1 MSNYEEQMNNAFG
14 GSRANYSVEDI
25 DRAKKRQKKYG
36 GTLYD
41 NLAAITEERTG
52 QKPLAPIMGV
62 AESVKKA
69 ARDTAGR
76 LASGVAS
83 NIPSSAAGGTANL
96 SKPED
101 INNKARS
108 SLTEM
113 DKLLSDSAKMQEAAA
128 RDIDRL
134 NNAIQTNSDEINAA
148 ISELNR
154 NIRNDFSIGASA
166 GGRSAS
172 LMGAGTDNMKTGL
185 MDEDNSLESF
195 KGLSDSLKEKVF
207 GQDEY
212 IKKLVIAFKRPLVS
226 ERDDNDA
233 LNSIFISGAECTGR
247 HYSLELITKELADR
261 KVITGADI
269 YKMDLSLYPTSAEE
283 KLFIQDLYSA
293 LKSKAVVILFEN
305 FAGCNVALLGRLA
318 DLVSTG
324 ESMLNERYVMQ
335 NGQLVSVNNALAGE
349 TVGSLKAAG
358 KYLVFM
364 GTESVSKLADIMG
377 APFVNAIG
385 DICVTKALDEEAVAR
400 ICEGQEEQLRARA
413 GKQLGYE
420 LSIDESFRKYALSC
434 TSKGR
439 ALKGVI
445 TAYDDAL
452 KALAEF
458 RLEKDDFDGN
468 EVGLAYDDDGAKITA
483 GEECLRLSDYIQESY
498 SGELEAVEK
507 ELEGIV
513 GLMKIKD
520 YIHGLKEYYEVQKR
534 RREEGLKAGEL
545 NRHMIFTGNPGT
557 GKTTIA
563 RIVSR
568 YLKAIG
574 ILSGGQLVEVSR
586 GDLVGRY
593 VGHTAP
599 LVNQVIK
606 SAIGGVLFIDEAYS
620 LYRGDEDS
628 FGLEAIDTLV
638 KGIEDNRDNLIVIL
652 AGYSKEMEEFLEA
665 NSGLKSRFPNIIDFP
680 DYTGEE
686 LLAIAH
692 ITAKSKGYMIDK
704 DAEKPLLDFF
714 NATQLSNARE
724 AGNGRLVRNK
734 IEEAILNQSR
744 RLVAEPDADMSLLM
758 PGDFELGN

>member
-1 MSNYEEQMNNAFG
+1 MNGFEDQMNKMFG
-14 GSRANYSVEDI
+14 SNKANYTVEDI
-25 DRAKKRQKKYG
+25 EEAKKRQKKYG

-41 NLAAITEERTG
+41 NLSEITAARTG
-52 QKPLAPIMGV
+52 KKPLEPIMGNMSQPV
-62 AESVKKA
+62 GTSGITGALAGNLEAASLDIERIESAVK
-69 ARDTAGR
+69 
-76 LASGVAS
+76 S
-83 NIPSSAAGGTANL
+83 NAD
-96 SKPED
+96 D
-101 INNKARS
+101 INAT
-108 SLTEM
+108 L
-113 DKLLSDSAKMQEAAA
+113 
-128 RDIDRL
+128 
-134 NNAIQTNSDEINAA
+134 
-148 ISELNR
+148 SELNK
-154 NIRNDFSIGASA
+154 NLKSDFSFGQPAASGKTSSATEANTGIVEEEGALERFA
-166 GGRSAS
+166 GV
-172 LMGAGTDNMKTGL
+172 
-185 MDEDNSLESF
+185 
-195 KGLSDSLKEKVF
+195 SDILKEKVF
-207 GQDEY
+207 GQDEF
-212 IKKLVIAFKRPLVS
+212 IKKLIIAFKRPFVS

-233 LNSIFISGAECTGR
+233 LNSIFVSGPACTGR
-247 HYSLELITKELADR
+247 HYTLDLITDALFDK
-261 KVITGADI
+261 KVLTSNEI

-293 LKSKAVVILFEN
+293 LRSKASVILFEN
-305 FAGCNVALLGRLA
+305 FALCNVALLGRIS

-335 NGQLVSVNNALAGE
+335 NGQLVGVTNALAGE

-364 GTESVSKLADIMG
+364 GTESVGKLADIMG
-377 APFVNAIG
+377 APFVNSLG
-385 DICVTKALDEEAVAR
+385 DICSTTPLDDEAVAK
-400 ICEGQEEQLRARA
+400 ICGELEEQLKARVK
-413 GKQLGYE
+413 KQLGFD
-420 LSIDESFRKYALSC
+420 LTVDESYRQYAVSC
-434 TSKGR
+434 TSRGR

-445 TAYDDAL
+445 DAYEDAL

-458 RLEKDDFDGN
+458 RLEKDDFTGT
-468 EVGLAYDDDGAKITA
+468 ELGLAYCDDVAKITA
-483 GEECLRLSDYIQESY
+483 GDEKFPMNDYIQVTY

-513 GLMKIKD
+513 GLTKIKD
-520 YIHGLKEYYEVQKR
+520 YIHGLQEYYSVQKR

-599 LVNQVIK
+599 LVNQVVK

-620 LYRGDEDS
+620 LYRGEEDS

-638 KGIEDNRDNLIVIL
+638 KAIEDNRDDLVVIL
-652 AGYSKEMEEFLEA
+652 AGYSKEMEDFLEA

-692 ITAKSKGYMIDK
+692 ITAKSKGYSIAG

-714 NATQLSNARE
+714 NATQLNDARE

-744 RLVAEPDADMSLLM
+744 RLVAEPEADLSLLI
-758 PGDFELGN
+758 PGDFELGK

>member
-1 MSNYEEQMNNAFG
+1 MSDFDSEMNKLFG
-14 GSRANYSVEDI
+14 GNRANYTMEDI
-25 DRAKKRQKKYG
+25 EKAKKRQKKYG
-36 GTLYD
+36 GTLYE
-41 NLAAITEERTG
+41 NLSAITEEKTG

-62 AESVKKA
+62 AENMKNAAINTAGKTVADMKKA
-69 ARDTAGR
+69 LED
-76 LASGVAS
+76 AS
-83 NIPSSAAGGTANL
+83 
-96 SKPED
+96 K
-101 INNKARS
+101 K
-108 SLTEM
+108 
-113 DKLLSDSAKMQEAAA
+113 SDAA
-128 RDIDRL
+128 RKDIERL
-134 NNAIQTNSDEINAA
+134 DNAIQSNSDEINAT
-148 ISELNR
+148 INELNR
-154 NIRNDFSIGASA
+154 NLRNDFSFNFSGDSHADASK
-166 GGRSAS
+166 RTD
-172 LMGAGTDNMKTGL
+172 TDNMKTGL
-185 MDEDNSLESF
+185 IDEGNSLDSF
-195 KGLSDSLKEKVF
+195 KGLSDALKEKIF
-207 GQDEY
+207 GQDDY

-233 LNSIFISGAECTGR
+233 LNSIFISGPECTGR
-247 HYSLELITKELADR
+247 HYSLELITKELAER
-261 KVITGADI
+261 RVITGSDI
-269 YKMDLSLYPTSAEE
+269 YKMDLSLYPSSAEE

-349 TVGSLKAAG
+349 TVSSLKAAG

-364 GTESVSKLADIMG
+364 GTESLSKLADIMG
-377 APFVNAIG
+377 APFVNSLG
-385 DICVTKALDEEAVAR
+385 DICITGALNEEAVGR
-400 ICEGQEEQLRARA
+400 ICEGQEEQLKARV

-420 LSIDESFRKYALSC
+420 LTVDESFRKYALSC

-445 TAYDDAL
+445 DAYEDAL
-452 KALAEF
+452 KSLSEF
-458 RLEKDDFDGN
+458 RLENDEYEGTAVSIAN
-468 EVGLAYDDDGAKITA
+468 DDDGLKIVA
-483 GEECLRLSDYIQESY
+483 GDQRYRMSDYIQVTY
-498 SGELEAVEK
+498 SGELDAVEK

-513 GLMKIKD
+513 GLSKIKD

-534 RREEGLKAGEL
+534 RREEGLKACEL

-652 AGYSKEMEEFLEA
+652 AGYSKEMEDFLEA

-692 ITAKSKGYMIDK
+692 ITAKSKGYVIDTE
-704 DAEKPLLDFF
+704 AEKPLLDFF
-714 NATQLSNARE
+714 NATQLNNARE

-744 RLVAEPDADMSLLM
+744 RLVAEPDADMSILKV
-758 PGDFELGN
+758 GDFEL

>member
-1 MSNYEEQMNNAFG
+1 MNGFEDQMNKMFG
-14 GSRANYSVEDI
+14 SNKANYTVEDI
-25 DRAKKRQKKYG
+25 EEAKKRQKKYG

-41 NLAAITEERTG
+41 NLSEITAARTG
-52 QKPLAPIMGV
+52 KKPLEPIMGNMAQPV
-62 AESVKKA
+62 GTSGITGALAGNLEAASLDIERIESAVK
-69 ARDTAGR
+69 
-76 LASGVAS
+76 S
-83 NIPSSAAGGTANL
+83 NAD
-96 SKPED
+96 D
-101 INNKARS
+101 INAT
-108 SLTEM
+108 L
-113 DKLLSDSAKMQEAAA
+113 
-128 RDIDRL
+128 
-134 NNAIQTNSDEINAA
+134 
-148 ISELNR
+148 SELNK
-154 NIRNDFSIGASA
+154 NLKSDFSFGQPAASGKTSSATEANTGIVEEEGALERFA
-166 GGRSAS
+166 GV
-172 LMGAGTDNMKTGL
+172 
-185 MDEDNSLESF
+185 
-195 KGLSDSLKEKVF
+195 SDILKEKVF
-207 GQDEY
+207 GQDEF
-212 IKKLVIAFKRPLVS
+212 IKKLIIAFKRPFVS

-233 LNSIFISGAECTGR
+233 LNSIFVSGPACTGR
-247 HYSLELITKELADR
+247 HYTLDLITDALFDK
-261 KVITGADI
+261 KVLTSNEI

-293 LKSKAVVILFEN
+293 LRSKASVILFEN
-305 FAGCNVALLGRLA
+305 FALCNVALLGRIS

-335 NGQLVSVNNALAGE
+335 NGQLVGVTNALAGE

-364 GTESVSKLADIMG
+364 GTESVGKLADIMG
-377 APFVNAIG
+377 APFVNSLG
-385 DICVTKALDEEAVAR
+385 DICSTTPLGDEAVAK
-400 ICEGQEEQLRARA
+400 ICGELEEQLKARVK
-413 GKQLGYE
+413 KQLGFD
-420 LSIDESFRKYALSC
+420 LTVDESYRQYAVSC
-434 TSKGR
+434 TSRGR

-445 TAYDDAL
+445 DAYEDAL

-458 RLEKDDFDGN
+458 RLEKDDFTGT
-468 EVGLAYDDDGAKITA
+468 ELGLTYSDDAAKITA
-483 GEECLRLSDYIQESY
+483 GDEKFPMNDYIQVSY

-513 GLMKIKD
+513 GLTEIKD
-520 YIHGLKEYYEVQKR
+520 YIHGLKEYYSVQKR

-599 LVNQVIK
+599 LVNQVVK

-620 LYRGDEDS
+620 LYRGEEDS

-638 KGIEDNRDNLIVIL
+638 KAIEDNRDDLVVIL
-652 AGYSKEMEEFLEA
+652 AGYSKEMEDFLEA

-692 ITAKSKGYMIDK
+692 ITAKSKGYSIAG

-714 NATQLSNARE
+714 NATQLNDARE

-758 PGDFELGN
+758 AGDFELGS

>member
-1 MSNYEEQMNNAFG
+1 MSGLEENMNKLFG
-14 GSRANYSVEDI
+14 GNRANYTVEDI
-25 DRAKKRQKKYG
+25 EEAKRRQKRYG

-41 NLAAITEERTG
+41 HLSEITAARTG
-52 QKPLAPIMGV
+52 QKPLAPIMSEEQVVSANGIIEQS
-62 AESVKKA
+62 AKNLNAAAADLERLQNSVKSN
-69 ARDTAGR
+69 
-76 LASGVAS
+76 ASDINATLGELNKNLRTDFTIEKTGSQAVVREG
-83 NIPSSAAGGTANL
+83 SAAL
-96 SKPED
+96 
-101 INNKARS
+101 
-108 SLTEM
+108 
-113 DKLLSDSAKMQEAAA
+113 DSFAG
-128 RDIDRL
+128 
-134 NNAIQTNSDEINAA
+134 IQDA
-148 ISELNR
+148 
-154 NIRNDFSIGASA
+154 
-166 GGRSAS
+166 
-172 LMGAGTDNMKTGL
+172 
-185 MDEDNSLESF
+185 
-195 KGLSDSLKEKVF
+195 LKEKVF
-207 GQDEY
+207 GQDDF
-212 IKKLVIAFKRPLVS
+212 IKKLTIAFKRPFVS
-226 ERDDNDA
+226 ERDHNDA
-233 LNSIFISGAECTGR
+233 LNSIFISGPECTGR
-247 HYSLELITKELADR
+247 HYALELITNELNSR
-261 KVITGADI
+261 NVLTSSEI
-269 YKMDLSLYPTSAEE
+269 YRMDLSRYPTAAEE

-293 LKSKAVVILFEN
+293 LKSKAAVILFEN
-305 FAGCNVALLGRLA
+305 FALCNVAMLSRLC

-324 ESMLNERYVMQ
+324 ESMLSERYVMQ
-335 NGQLVSVNNALAGE
+335 NGQLVGVTNALAGE
-349 TVGSLKAAG
+349 TVGSLEAPG

-364 GTESVSKLADIMG
+364 GTEPVGKLADIMG
-377 APFVNAIG
+377 APFINALG
-385 DICVTKALDEEAVAR
+385 DICVTQALDDEAIKKIA
-400 ICEGQEEQLRARA
+400 ENQEEQLKARVS
-413 GKQLGYE
+413 KQLDYV
-420 LSIDESFRKYALSC
+420 LSIEESFREHALSC

-445 TAYDDAL
+445 DAYEGAL

-458 RLEKDDFDGN
+458 KLERDDYTEKSIGIT
-468 EVGLAYDDDGAKITA
+468 YDEEAARIVA
-483 GEECLRLSDYIQESY
+483 GEDSIPMNDFISAGY

-507 ELEGIV
+507 ELDSIV
-513 GLMKIKD
+513 GLEKIKD

-599 LVNQVIK
+599 LVNQVVK

-620 LYRGDEDS
+620 LYRGEEDS

-638 KGIEDNRDNLIVIL
+638 KAIEDNRDNLIVIL
-652 AGYSKEMEEFLEA
+652 AGYSMEMEDFLEA

-692 ITAKSKGYMIDK
+692 ITAKSKGYVIDK

-744 RLVAEPDADMSLLM
+744 RLVAEPEADMSMLL
-758 PGDFELGN
+758 PGDFELQSA

>member
-1 MSNYEEQMNNAFG
+1 MSDLEQQMNKLFG
-14 GSRANYSVEDI
+14 SNRANYSVDDI
-25 DRAKKRQKKYG
+25 EEAKKRQKKYG

-41 NLAAITEERTG
+41 NLSVITAEKTG
-52 QKPLAPIMGV
+52 KKPLAPIMGSEQV
-62 AESVKKA
+62 EA
-69 ARDTAGR
+69 ANGILEQSAKN
-76 LASGVAS
+76 L
-83 NIPSSAAGGTANL
+83 SAAQADIERLQDAVKTNA
-96 SKPED
+96 SD
-101 INNKARS
+101 INAT
-108 SLTEM
+108 LG
-113 DKLLSDSAKMQEAAA
+113 
-128 RDIDRL
+128 
-134 NNAIQTNSDEINAA
+134 
-148 ISELNR
+148 ELNKNLR
-154 NIRNDFSIGASA
+154 TDFTIE
-166 GGRSAS
+166 
-172 LMGAGTDNMKTGL
+172 KTGSQAVVK
-185 MDEDNSLESF
+185 EGSAALESF
-195 KGLSDSLKEKVF
+195 TGLQDTLKDKVF
-207 GQDEY
+207 GQDEF
-212 IKKLVIAFKRPLVS
+212 IKKLTIAFKRPFVS
-226 ERDDNDA
+226 ERDHNDA
-233 LNSIFISGAECTGR
+233 LNSIFISGPECTGR
-247 HYSLELITKELADR
+247 HYALELVANELNTR
-261 KVITGADI
+261 NVLTSGEV
-269 YKMDLSLYPTSAEE
+269 YRMDLSRYPTTAEE

-293 LKSKAVVILFEN
+293 LRSKAAVILFEN
-305 FAGCNVALLGRLA
+305 FANCNVGMLSRLS

-324 ESMLNERYVMQ
+324 ESMLSERYVMQ
-335 NGQLVSVNNALAGE
+335 NGQLVGVTNALAGE
-349 TVGSLKAAG
+349 TVGSLEAPG

-364 GTESVSKLADIMG
+364 GTESVGKLADIMG
-377 APFVNAIG
+377 APFVNALG
-385 DICVTKALDEEAVAR
+385 DICLTQPLDDEAVKK
-400 ICEGQEEQLRARA
+400 ISGELEEQLKVRAL
-413 GKQLGYE
+413 KQLDYE
-420 LSIDESFRKYALSC
+420 LDIDESFSEYAVSC
-434 TSKGR
+434 TSRGR

-445 TAYDDAL
+445 YAYEDAL

-458 RLEKDDFDGN
+458 KLERDDYIGK
-468 EVGLAYDDDGAKITA
+468 EIGLAYDEDGAKITA
-483 GEECLRLSDYIQESY
+483 GDERILMRNFISESY
-498 SGELEAVEK
+498 SGEMEAVEK
-507 ELEGIV
+507 ELDGIV
-513 GLMKIKD
+513 GLKEIKD

-574 ILSGGQLVEVSR
+574 VLSGGQLVEVSR

-620 LYRGDEDS
+620 LYRGEEDS

-692 ITAKSKGYMIDK
+692 ITAKSKGYVIDK
-704 DAEKPLLDFF
+704 DAQKPLLDFF

-734 IEEAILNQSR
+734 VEEAILNQSR
-744 RLVAEPDADMSLLM
+744 RLVAEPDADMSLLL
-758 PGDFELGN
+758 PGDFELD

>member
-1 MSNYEEQMNNAFG
+1 MSDFDEDMNKLFG
-14 GSRANYSVEDI
+14 TNRANYTVEDI
-25 DRAKKRQKKYG
+25 EMAKKRQKKYG

-41 NLAAITEERTG
+41 NLAEITAEKTG
-52 QKPLAPIMGV
+52 RKPLEPIMGM
-62 AESVKKA
+62 AESVKNAAVNTAANTAAWAGRITGMDRMLSDA
-69 ARDTAGR
+69 ARD
-76 LASGVAS
+76 S
-83 NIPSSAAGGTANL
+83 
-96 SKPED
+96 
-101 INNKARS
+101 
-108 SLTEM
+108 
-113 DKLLSDSAKMQEAAA
+113 EAAQK
-128 RDIDRL
+128 DIDSL
-134 NNAIQTNSDEINAA
+134 NNAIQANSDEINAT
-148 ISELNR
+148 INELNKNLR
-154 NIRNDFSIGASA
+154 SDFAFGTA
-166 GGRSAS
+166 GSKK
-172 LMGAGTDNMKTGL
+172 GAGKASETGHSGIVE
-185 MDEDNSLESF
+185 DEGVLGRFAGVLDE
-195 KGLSDSLKEKVF
+195 LKKKIF
-207 GQDEY
+207 GQDEF
-212 IKKLVIAFKRPLVS
+212 IKKLLIAFKRPFVS

-233 LNSIFISGAECTGR
+233 LNSIFVSGAECTGR
-247 HYSLELITKELADR
+247 HYTLNLMTDELLNRNVLTS
-261 KVITGADI
+261 GDI
-269 YKMDLSLYPTSAEE
+269 CRMDLSLYPTTAEE

-293 LKSKAVVILFEN
+293 LKSPASVVLFEN
-305 FAGCNVALLGRLA
+305 FAACNVTLLGRLS
-318 DLVSTG
+318 DLVSRG
-324 ESMLNERYVMQ
+324 ESMLSERYVMQ
-335 NGQLVSVNNALAGE
+335 NGQLVGVSNALAGE

-358 KYLVFM
+358 KYLVFL
-364 GTESVSKLADIMG
+364 GTEPVGKLADIMG
-377 APFVNAIG
+377 APFVNALG
-385 DICVTKALDEEAVAR
+385 DICVTVALDDDAIAR
-400 ICEGQEEQLRARA
+400 ICREQEEQLKSRVK
-413 GKQLGYE
+413 KQLGYD
-420 LSIDESFRKYALSC
+420 LNIDESYSKYALSC
-434 TSKGR
+434 TSRGR

-445 TAYDDAL
+445 DAYEDAL
-452 KALAEF
+452 RALSEF
-458 RLEKDDFDGN
+458 RLERDDYTGT
-468 EVGLAYDDDGAKITA
+468 EIGLVSDDDGTKIIA
-483 GEECLRLSDYIQESY
+483 GEEHLRMRDYLQESY

-507 ELEGIV
+507 ELDNIV
-513 GLMKIKD
+513 GLAKIKD
-520 YIHGLKEYYEVQKR
+520 YIHGLKEYYEIQRR

-652 AGYSKEMEEFLEA
+652 AGYSKEMEDFLEA

-692 ITAKSKGYMIDK
+692 ITAKSKGYAIDK
-704 DAEKPLLDFF
+704 GAEKPLLDFF
-714 NATQLSNARE
+714 NATQLNNARE

-744 RLVAEPDADMSLLM
+744 RLVAEPDADMSMLM
-758 PGDFELGN
+758 EGDFDLQEQA

>member
-1 MSNYEEQMNNAFG
+1 MSDFDEEMNKLFG
-14 GSRANYSVEDI
+14 SNRANYTVDDI
-25 DRAKKRQKKYG
+25 DMAKKRQKKYG

-41 NLAAITEERTG
+41 NLSEIIAEKTG
-52 QKPLAPIMGV
+52 KKPLEPIKGV
-62 AESVKKA
+62 AESVKNA
-69 ARDTAGR
+69 AVNTAANTAAWAGR
-76 LASGVAS
+76 LTG
-83 NIPSSAAGGTANL
+83 
-96 SKPED
+96 
-101 INNKARS
+101 
-108 SLTEM
+108 M
-113 DKLLSDSAKMQEAAA
+113 DKMLSDAANDQEAA
-128 RDIDRL
+128 RKDIERL
-134 NNAIQTNSDEINAA
+134 NSAIQANSDEINAT
-148 ISELNR
+148 INELNKNLR
-154 NIRNDFSIGASA
+154 SDFSFEVADSMTRTVKAADKSVSSGIAEDEGA
-166 GGRSAS
+166 
-172 LMGAGTDNMKTGL
+172 
-185 MDEDNSLESF
+185 LERFS
-195 KGLSDSLKEKVF
+195 GVSDALREKVF
-207 GQDEY
+207 GQDEF
-212 IKKLVIAFKRPLVS
+212 IKKLIIAFKRPFVS

-233 LNSIFISGAECTGR
+233 LNSIYISGAECTGR
-247 HYSLELITKELADR
+247 HYTLDLLTDELFER
-261 KVITGADI
+261 KVITSGEVCR
-269 YKMDLSLYPTSAEE
+269 MDLSLYPTASEE

-293 LKSKAVVILFEN
+293 LRSRASVVLFEN
-305 FAGCNVALLGRLA
+305 FSACNVALLGRLG
-318 DLVSTG
+318 DLVSKG
-324 ESMLNERYVMQ
+324 ESMLSERYVMQ
-335 NGQLVSVNNALAGE
+335 NGQLVGVNNALAGE
-349 TVGSLKAAG
+349 TVGSLKASG
-358 KYLVFM
+358 KYLVFL
-364 GTESVSKLADIMG
+364 GTESVGKLADIMG
-377 APFVNAIG
+377 APFVNALG
-385 DICVTKALDEEAVAR
+385 DICVTKALDTEAVGR
-400 ICEGQEEQLRARA
+400 ICGEQEEQLKARVK
-413 GKQLGYE
+413 KQLGYD
-420 LSIDESFRKYALSC
+420 LTIDESFRKFAVSC
-434 TSKGR
+434 TSRGR

-445 TAYDDAL
+445 DAYEDAL
-452 KALAEF
+452 KALSEF
-458 RLEKDDFDGN
+458 RLERDDYSGTQT
-468 EVGLAYDDDGAKITA
+468 GLACDDDGAKIIA
-483 GEECLRLSDYIQESY
+483 GEERLMMSSYLQESY

-507 ELEGIV
+507 ELDNIV
-513 GLMKIKD
+513 GLVKIKD
-520 YIHGLKEYYEVQKR
+520 YIHSLKEYYEVQKR

-652 AGYSKEMEEFLEA
+652 AGYSMEMEDFLEA

-692 ITAKSKGYMIDK
+692 ITAGSKGYSIDK
-704 DAEKPLLDFF
+704 EAEKPLLDFF

-744 RLVAEPDADMSLLM
+744 RLVAEPDADMSLLIE
-758 PGDFELGN
+758 GDFELQI

>member
-1 MSNYEEQMNNAFG
+1 MNGFEDQMNKMFG
-14 GSRANYSVEDI
+14 SNKANYTVEDI
-25 DRAKKRQKKYG
+25 EEAKKRQKKYG

-41 NLAAITEERTG
+41 NLSEITAARTG
-52 QKPLAPIMGV
+52 KKPLEPIMGNMSQPV
-62 AESVKKA
+62 GTSGITGTLAGNLEAASLDIERIESAVK
-69 ARDTAGR
+69 
-76 LASGVAS
+76 S
-83 NIPSSAAGGTANL
+83 NAD
-96 SKPED
+96 D
-101 INNKARS
+101 INAT
-108 SLTEM
+108 L
-113 DKLLSDSAKMQEAAA
+113 
-128 RDIDRL
+128 
-134 NNAIQTNSDEINAA
+134 
-148 ISELNR
+148 SELNK
-154 NIRNDFSIGASA
+154 NLKSDFSFGQPAASGKTSSATEANTGIVEEEGALERFA
-166 GGRSAS
+166 GV
-172 LMGAGTDNMKTGL
+172 
-185 MDEDNSLESF
+185 
-195 KGLSDSLKEKVF
+195 SDILKEKVF
-207 GQDEY
+207 GQDEF
-212 IKKLVIAFKRPLVS
+212 IKKLIIAFKRPFVS

-233 LNSIFISGAECTGR
+233 LNSIFVSGPACTGR
-247 HYSLELITKELADR
+247 HYTLDLITDALFDK
-261 KVITGADI
+261 KVLTSNEI

-293 LKSKAVVILFEN
+293 LRSKASVILFEN
-305 FAGCNVALLGRLA
+305 FALCNVALLGRIS

-335 NGQLVSVNNALAGE
+335 NGQLVGVTNALAGE

-364 GTESVSKLADIMG
+364 GTESVGKLADIMG
-377 APFVNAIG
+377 APFVNSLG
-385 DICVTKALDEEAVAR
+385 DICSTTPLDDEAVAK
-400 ICEGQEEQLRARA
+400 ICGELEEQLKARVK
-413 GKQLGYE
+413 KQLGFD
-420 LSIDESFRKYALSC
+420 LTVDESYRQYAVSC
-434 TSKGR
+434 TSRGR

-445 TAYDDAL
+445 DAYEDAL

-458 RLEKDDFDGN
+458 RLEKDDFTGT
-468 EVGLAYDDDGAKITA
+468 ELGLTYSDDAAKITA
-483 GEECLRLSDYIQESY
+483 GDEKFPMNDYIQVSY

-513 GLMKIKD
+513 GLTEIKD
-520 YIHGLKEYYEVQKR
+520 YIHGLKEYYSVQKR

-599 LVNQVIK
+599 LVNKVVK

-620 LYRGDEDS
+620 LYRGEEDS

-638 KGIEDNRDNLIVIL
+638 KAIEDNRDDLVVIL
-652 AGYSKEMEEFLEA
+652 AGYSKEMEDFLEA

-692 ITAKSKGYMIDK
+692 ITAKSKGYSIAG

-714 NATQLSNARE
+714 NATQLNDARE

-744 RLVAEPDADMSLLM
+744 RLVAEPEADLSLLM
-758 PGDFELGN
+758 PGDFELGK